1 MVFGG
6 KCWYVMN
13 CQPLR
18 RLVVRGR
25 TIPEFIGVRPVLPL
39 TLIYSLDILSPD
51 ANRQIG
57 IKQRPG
63 AGLQLLG
70 LTRLARLVYSS

>member
-1 MVFGG
+1 MGAPGG
-6 KCWYVMN
+6 AWAH
-13 CQPLR
+13 LR
-18 RLVVRGR
+18 VGER
-25 TIPEFIGVRPVLPL
+25 TMPEFISVSPVLPL

-63 AGLQLLG
+63 AGLRLPS
-70 LTRLARLVYSS
+70 LTCLARLVYSS